1 MYPKL
6 KQQRFEEILS
16 PWSYKWSYNMESVKY
31 TVLLVDDEKLDQQ
44 LTIQA
49 LAKARFIQ
57 RIQFKV
63 ETAQTLSEAMRLL
76 GMKSYDVILLDL
88 GLPDSQGLDAVK
100 EVRTANLQSAVVVLT
115 GLADEELG
123 LEAIKE
129 GADDYVIKGGYLEH
143 VLVRIVRYAIKRKE
157 VEEKLRKAN
166 EKLKEEDELKNEFI
180 SMVSHELR
188 TPLSIFKNVISNA
201 LAGVFGQMSPKL
213 KDNLKMMDESIDRLG
228 RIIDNFLD
236 ISIIEA
242 GRMEINRRDLNL
254 VALVREV
261 VDSFHRLAE
270 DKDVELQGII
280 PEVELIVNADRDK
293 IIQVLTNLIGNAMK
307 FVPARKARINVYVKD
322 LGNEVEV
329 DVEDNGVGI
338 DKDDIGK
345 IFQRFTR
352 IEKTAAETHGTGLG
366 LSISKQLIEMQDGRI
381 WVESTPGKGS
391 IFCFALPKSGTAEKN
406 FHREK
411 QGSVA

>member
-1 MYPKL
+1 
-6 KQQRFEEILS
+6 
-16 PWSYKWSYNMESVKY
+16 MESMKY
-31 TVLLVDDEKLDQQ
+31 TVLLVDDEKLDQR

-49 LAKARFIQ
+49 LAKVRFTQ

-63 ETAQTLSEAMRLL
+63 ETAETLSEAIRLL
-76 GMKSYDVILLDL
+76 GEKSYDVILLDL
-88 GLPDSQGLDAVK
+88 GLPDSQGLASVK
-100 EVRTANLQSAVVVLT
+100 EVRTANLQSPVIVLT

-129 GADDYVIKGGYLEH
+129 GADDYVIKGDYLEH
-143 VLVRIVRYAIKRKE
+143 VLVRIIRYAIKRKE
-157 VEEKLRKAN
+157 VEEKLRRAN
-166 EKLKEEDELKNEFI
+166 EKLKEDDELKNEFI

-201 LAGVFGQMSPKL
+201 LAGVFGQMSRKL
-213 KDNLKMMDESIDRLG
+213 RDNLDMMDENVDRLG

-236 ISIIEA
+236 ISKIEA
-242 GRMEINRRDLNL
+242 GRMEINRLDLNL
-254 VALVREV
+254 STLVCEV
-261 VDSFHRLAE
+261 VESFRRFAE
-270 DKDVELQGII
+270 DKGVELQGVN
-280 PEVELIVNADRDK
+280 PEAELIVNADRDK

-307 FVPARKARINVYVKD
+307 YVPARKARISVYVKD

-381 WVESTPGKGS
+381 WVESTPEQGS
-391 IFCFALPKSGTAEKN
+391 TFCFALPKSKTKEQSYN
-406 FHREK
+406 REK
-411 QGSVA
+411 QDSVV

>member
-1 MYPKL
+1 
-6 KQQRFEEILS
+6 
-16 PWSYKWSYNMESVKY
+16 MESMIY
-31 TVLLVDDEKLDQQ
+31 TVLLVDDEKLDQR

-49 LAKARFIQ
+49 LAKARLTQ

-63 ETAQTLSEAMRLL
+63 ETAETLSEAIELL
-76 GMKSYDVILLDL
+76 GAKSYDVILLDL
-88 GLPDSQGLDAVK
+88 GLPDSQGLDAVR
-100 EVRTANLQSAVVVLT
+100 EIRAANLQSAVVVLT

-143 VLVRIVRYAIKRKE
+143 VLVRIIRYAIKRKE
-157 VEEKLRKAN
+157 AEEKLRSAN
-166 EKLKEEDELKNEFI
+166 EKLKEDDELKNEFI

-201 LAGVFGQMSPKL
+201 LAGVFGQISRKL
-213 KDNLKMMDESIDRLG
+213 QDNLEMMDENVDRLG

-236 ISIIEA
+236 ISKIEA
-242 GRMEINRRDLNL
+242 GRMEINRLDLDL

-270 DKDVELQGII
+270 DKGVELQGII
-280 PEVELIVNADRDK
+280 PPEVELIVNADHDK

-307 FVPARKARINVYVKD
+307 FVPAKKARINVYVKD
-322 LGNEVEV
+322 LGKEVEV

-352 IEKTAAETHGTGLG
+352 IEKTAADTHGTGLG
-366 LSISKQLIEMQDGRI
+366 LSISKKLIEMQDGRI
-381 WVESTPGKGS
+381 WVESIPGKGS
-391 IFCFALPKSGTAEKN
+391 IFCFALPKSGAKKQS
-406 FHREK
+406 FHHEK